1 LGVVSKPHLPHVAP
15 QRFFD
20 MYDEDTISLP
30 EPPTIPTAFPKEM
43 WFACEQSLSP
53 AAALGKLRVCSRLAA

>member
-20 MYDEDTISLP
+20 MYDEPSISLP

-43 WFACEQSLSP
+43 WFACEPS
-53 AAALGKLRVCSRLAA
+53 ALCVGKLRVCSRLAA